1 MQRLI
6 VLLLLVLAYGIPA
19 SAQDKYPSKP
29 IKVVVPFGPG
39 SATDIVMRIV
49 GEHMRPILGQPVVIE
64 NKPGAF
70 GILAIEEMARS
81 RPDGYTLQI
90 GNPGTNVLAPIIY
103 KKKFKID
110 YDKDVTLVTRLS
122 EVPLV
127 LGATTKDF
135 PPKTYA
141 EFIAY
146 AKANP
151 GKVRYASV
159 GIGSNNHYDMEAFA
173 QWAGI
178 VLTHLPNKGGGAAIT
193 NDLVT
198 GDAHVALRGGASLE
212 QGRGGVL
219 EEGHRRGEGRAP
231 GLSCN
236 GRARKGERAA
246 NEDGAG
252 SRRAGLRH
260 RRRKRRRRSDARWCA
275 PQSRCVPAGRCRHL
289 SRHLEFGSLSE
300 GQAVGSARQPGG
312 KGEPA
317 DELGD
322 GQPAVVGSEGLC
334 RGAGRRA
341 RQRKIPRRVRTV
353 VARGVDRSL
362 RRDRVGGGAALVL
375 GQGRA
380 LRHIVLR
387 HQPVVRRQ
395 SPAAVTGGDHSMGR
409 FRRSLPRRPVPRRT
423 AQPVHAEL
431 VHGALDA
438 SRLRSSVP
446 APSEPLADQHAAF
459 LAAQQSR
466 RRRLPRRAGA
476 MGQNHGADVQRRQLV
491 GYGIASARQHRG
503 LHAGGDA
510 AQEASHPRRD
520 VCASVLLRGRT
531 ARSAALLRLLA
542 QRHRQRR
549 DEGAAGEARDP

>member
-1 MQRLI
+1 MKRLG
-6 VLLLLVLAYGIPA
+6 LLFLLVFAVSGVEVA
-19 SAQDKYPSKP
+19 AQDKYPSKP

-110 YDKDVTLVTRLS
+110 YDKEVILVTRLS

-178 VLTHLPNKGGGAAIT
+178 VLAHLPNKGGGAAIT

-198 GDAHVALRGGASLE
+198 GDAHVALLNAASSMGVVKAGQVRGAGGDVRPARARIRRRAHPHRARLCQCQGPVVGVVCARRHAARRAGNRAQGRRAGAQLRPGGDSVQAADDQACSERVEGRRASLG

-219 EEGHRRGEGRAP
+219 EEGHRRGEGRAA
-231 GLSCN
+231 GLS
-236 GRARKGERAA
+236 
-246 NEDGAG
+246 GAG
-252 SRRAGLRH
+252 
-260 RRRKRRRRSDARWCA
+260 
-275 PQSRCVPAGRCRHL
+275 
-289 SRHLEFGSLSE
+289 
-300 GQAVGSARQPGG
+300 
-312 KGEPA
+312 
-317 DELGD
+317 
-322 GQPAVVGSEGLC
+322 
-334 RGAGRRA
+334 
-341 RQRKIPRRVRTV
+341 
-353 VARGVDRSL
+353 
-362 RRDRVGGGAALVL
+362 
-375 GQGRA
+375 
-380 LRHIVLR
+380 
-387 HQPVVRRQ
+387 
-395 SPAAVTGGDHSMGR
+395 
-409 FRRSLPRRPVPRRT
+409 
-423 AQPVHAEL
+423 
-431 VHGALDA
+431 
-438 SRLRSSVP
+438 
-446 APSEPLADQHAAF
+446 
-459 LAAQQSR
+459 
-466 RRRLPRRAGA
+466 AGA
-476 MGQNHGADVQRRQLV
+476 
-491 GYGIASARQHRG
+491 
-503 LHAGGDA
+503 
-510 AQEASHPRRD
+510 
-520 VCASVLLRGRT
+520 
-531 ARSAALLRLLA
+531 
-542 QRHRQRR
+542 
-549 DEGAAGEARDP
+549 

>member
-110 YDKDVTLVTRLS
+110 YDKEVILVTRLS

-141 EFIAY
+141 EFVAY

-159 GIGSNNHYDMEAFA
+159 GIGSNNHYDMETFA

-178 VLTHLPNKGGGAAIT
+178 VLAHLPNKGGGAAIT

-198 GDAHVALRGGASLE
+198 GDAHVALLNAASSMGVVKAGQVRALAVMSDQRVPE
-212 QGRGGVL
+212 YADVPTLTELGYANAKGLWSALYAPAGTPRDVL
-219 EEGHRRGEGRAP
+219 EIVRKAAVQALHSEQVATAFKQQMIRPLPSASIDEAQAWNKAEVAYWKTDGDCIAVSHHVPLRPILSALLAAP
-231 GLSCN
+231 
-236 GRARKGERAA
+236 
-246 NEDGAG
+246 
-252 SRRAGLRH
+252 
-260 RRRKRRRRSDARWCA
+260 
-275 PQSRCVPAGRCRHL
+275 VPA
-289 SRHLEFGSLSE
+289 
-300 GQAVGSARQPGG
+300 
-312 KGEPA
+312 
-317 DELGD
+317 
-322 GQPAVVGSEGLC
+322 
-334 RGAGRRA
+334 
-341 RQRKIPRRVRTV
+341 
-353 VARGVDRSL
+353 
-362 RRDRVGGGAALVL
+362 
-375 GQGRA
+375 
-380 LRHIVLR
+380 
-387 HQPVVRRQ
+387 
-395 SPAAVTGGDHSMGR
+395 
-409 FRRSLPRRPVPRRT
+409 RPT
-423 AQPVHAEL
+423 
-431 VHGALDA
+431 
-438 SRLRSSVP
+438 
-446 APSEPLADQHAAF
+446 
-459 LAAQQSR
+459 
-466 RRRLPRRAGA
+466 
-476 MGQNHGADVQRRQLV
+476 
-491 GYGIASARQHRG
+491 
-503 LHAGGDA
+503 
-510 AQEASHPRRD
+510 
-520 VCASVLLRGRT
+520 
-531 ARSAALLRLLA
+531 
-542 QRHRQRR
+542 
-549 DEGAAGEARDP
+549 